1 MSYRNVMHH
10 FDDLTT
16 TQKNDYA
23 RIANLLLRQSFICK
37 DRDRDRK
44 DYFIA
49 VQFLDLYK
57 NYFSLIDME
66 VIHDIPNNVIALKSN
81 QGMTHLTL
89 RKNETI
95 VLIVL
100 RKLYYEKQKE
110 VSIMSE
116 ILVTPEEIMG
126 ELDATGLFEKR
137 IGKTELTDI
146 LRKLIRYSLCDAM
159 GDVRSLEHP
168 LMLYPSLLH
177 VLSIRNIEELQN
189 IITSYGKGEIDNEA
203 TDEN

>member
-1 MSYRNVMHH
+1 MSYRNLMHH

-23 RIANLLLRQSFICK
+23 RIANLLLKQSFICK

-49 VQFLDLYK
+49 LQFLDLYK
-57 NYFSLIDME
+57 NYFGLIDME
-66 VIHDIPNNVIALKSN
+66 VVHDVPNNVIALKSN
-81 QGMTHLTL
+81 QAMTHLTL

-95 VLIVL
+95 VLIIL

-110 VSIMSE
+110 ISMMSE
-116 ILVTPEEIMG
+116 ILVTPEEILG
-126 ELDATGLFEKR
+126 ELDATGLFDKR

-146 LRKLIRYSLCDAM
+146 LRKFIRYSLCDAM
-159 GDVRSLEHP
+159 GDVKSFEHP

-177 VLSIRNIEELQN
+177 VLSVRNIEELQN
-189 IITSYGKGEIDNEA
+189 IIASYGKGDTDNET
-203 TDEN
+203 TDED